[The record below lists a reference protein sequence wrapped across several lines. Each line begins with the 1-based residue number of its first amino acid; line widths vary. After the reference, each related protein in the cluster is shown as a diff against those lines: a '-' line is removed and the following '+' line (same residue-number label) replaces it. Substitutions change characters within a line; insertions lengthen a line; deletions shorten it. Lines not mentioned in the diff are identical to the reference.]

1 MMIQLFF
8 TISSWLLFRATTLWE
23 TDRGTD
29 QGLTVKGYQA
39 DAWGTMPPHHLRP
52 FIQYKT
58 TLQNWNDQQVIVENN
73 IKCMTWACEKG
84 TLQNQMQTVI
94 IAAVI

>member
-1 MMIQLFF
+1 
-8 TISSWLLFRATTLWE
+8 
-23 TDRGTD
+23 
-29 QGLTVKGYQA
+29 
-39 DAWGTMPPHHLRP
+39 MPPHHLRP

-84 TLQNQMQTVI
+84 TLQKQMQTII